1 MLNVCKESNT
11 TPTSIN
17 KKGNSQLPRVM
28 NTTYTSPK
36 KETTKSVI
44 DKSCFPQTQ
53 KMTSQFFMGYTGSKH
68 RYYTNGQG
76 KFAKRKLVLP
86 SQVN

>member
-1 MLNVCKESNT
+1 MQNVCKESNT
-11 TPTSIN
+11 TPSSVN
-17 KKGNSQLPRVM
+17 KKGNSHLPGVM
-28 NTTYTSPK
+28 HTTNTSPK
-36 KETTKSVI
+36 KEPNKSVI

-53 KMTSQFFMGYTGSKH
+53 KMTSQSFMGYTGSKH